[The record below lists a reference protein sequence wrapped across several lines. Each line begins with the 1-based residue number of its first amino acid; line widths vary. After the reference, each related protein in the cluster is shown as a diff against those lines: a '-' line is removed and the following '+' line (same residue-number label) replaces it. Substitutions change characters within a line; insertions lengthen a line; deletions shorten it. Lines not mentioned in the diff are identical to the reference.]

1 MKRLGVLLVAA
12 LAACGPPAPG
22 PARQAV
28 ADALRGSSGA
38 GFERAERPRPFEFP
52 ADHGPHEAFE
62 VEWWYFTGHLATAEG
77 RRFGYQLTFFRR
89 ALAPP
94 PRPHEPPRASG
105 WATRQVYLG
114 HFALSDIDG
123 GTFHAAERTAR
134 GAADM
139 AGARAAPFR
148 VWVAEWSAE
157 RVGEPL
163 EATGLLPLRLT
174 AADGEVG
181 IDLDLA
187 VDKPLVLHGDRGWS
201 LKSGEAGAASY
212 YFSLPRLE
220 TSGEV
225 TVGASR
231 FGVTGNSWMDR
242 EWSTGS
248 LGTDQVGW
256 DWFSLQ
262 LDDRRELMLFELR
275 SRKGEATRAGT
286 LIDIAGSARSF
297 VPPAGA
303 LEVLDHWTSPKTG
316 TRYPARWR
324 WHLPELGLDLE
335 IRPLLPNQEL
345 DLGFRYWEGAVEV
358 AGTSDGEPVT
368 GRGYVELTGYE
379 HRPICHPW
387 PPAWIFSRA
396 SP

>member
-1 MKRLGVLLVAA
+1 MKRLGMLFVAA
-12 LAACGPPAPG
+12 LAACGPSPPA

-28 ADALRGSSGA
+28 VDALRGSGGA

-52 ADHGPHEAFE
+52 EDHGPHEAFE

-94 PRPHEPPRASG
+94 ARPDEPPRASR
-105 WATRQVYLG
+105 WATRQVYLA
-114 HFALSDIDG
+114 HFALSDVDG
-123 GTFHAAERTAR
+123 GAFHAAERTAR
-134 GAADM
+134 GAAEL

-157 RVGEPL
+157 RAGNPV
-163 EATGLLPLRLT
+163 EATELLPLRLT

-181 IDLDLA
+181 IDLELRT
-187 VDKPLVLHGDRGWS
+187 DKPMVFHGDRGWS
-201 LKSGEAGAASY
+201 QKSGEAGAASY
-212 YFSLPRLE
+212 YFSFPRLE
-220 TSGEV
+220 TSGQV

-231 FGVTGNSWMDR
+231 FGVTGTTWMDR

-248 LGTDQVGW
+248 LGSDQIGW

-262 LDDRRELMLFELR
+262 LDDRRDLMLFELR
-275 SRKGEATRAGT
+275 SRKGEPTRAGT
-286 LIDIAGSARSF
+286 LIDKGGSGRSF

-303 LEVLDHWTSPKTG
+303 LEVLDHWTNAQTA

-324 WHLPELGLDLE
+324 WRLPEFGFDLE
-335 IRPLLPNQEL
+335 IRPLLANQEL

-358 AGTSDGEPVT
+358 TGTSNGEPVT
-368 GRGYVELTGYE
+368 GRGYVELTGYG
-379 HRPICHPW
+379 
-387 PPAWIFSRA
+387 SRMA
-396 SP
+396 TDDTEKNPSP